1 MESSPHASQRLA
13 SLLSRLQA
21 VLSERYTIERELGRG
36 GMATV
41 YLAQDRKHHRLV
53 AIKVLKPELAAA
65 LGPERFLRE
74 IAIAARLQHPH
85 ILPLHDSGEA
95 AGLLYYVMPYVEGE
109 SLRDRLSREGHLSL
123 DEAIRITREV
133 AGALSYA
140 HSHEVVH
147 RDIKPENILLS
158 GDEAVV
164 ADFGIARALTA
175 ANRDSLTG
183 TGVFIGT
190 PGYMSPE
197 QATGAGQVDGRS
209 DIYSLGCVLHEML
222 AGHLP
227 FAGSRAE
234 LPDAPE
240 TLHVVI
246 AKAMASLPA
255 DRFPTATDF
264 ARALEGAAPRAHET
278 TLQRL
283 RTPLALAIGL
293 GLLLGVGAVFARH
306 LGSGAEVA
314 SAPAPTLL
322 AVLPFENRGA
332 AEDEYFADGMTDEVR
347 GKLAAV
353 RGLRL
358 IARGSSAPYKKTLK
372 TPQQIAQELGVNYLL
387 TAVVRWEKAPGGQ
400 GRVHMIPELVEV
412 NGRQAPVTRWQQ
424 LFDTPLTNVFQVQ
437 ANIAGRVAEALNVA
451 LSDSAKHQLADRPT
465 QNLPAYDAFLKG
477 EAVSQ
482 GMSVR
487 DPASLRQAI
496 TAYEEAVALD
506 STFVLAWAQLARAE
520 VALYVTSVP
529 TQARAETARRA
540 AERARALAPSRPE
553 GHEALAAYYTYIRT
567 DFARALAE
575 DSSALALAPDNAEF
589 LSALA
594 AVEEGLGRWDDARV
608 HLEHAARLDP
618 RSVNAAR
625 RLGFV
630 LLWTH
635 RYSDAQQI
643 YDRGLQLAPANLVML
658 EYRALVALAQG
669 DLPGA
674 RVILAEAPREIAPTA
689 LVAYMASYDDLMW
702 VLDEPQQRLL
712 LRLAPSAFDDD
723 SVTRAMVFAQ
733 TYHLRG
739 DQTRARMYADSAR
752 RALQRQ
758 VAAAPQDAQRHVFL
772 GLMLAYLGRKGEAI
786 TEGERGVALSPVSKD
801 PVAGPYYRHQLV
813 RIYIL
818 IGEPE
823 KALDELEPLLKT
835 PYYLSPGWLRID
847 PNFAPLRDKPRFQRL
862 RNGRT

>member
-1 MESSPHASQRLA
+1 
-13 SLLSRLQA
+13 
-21 VLSERYTIERELGRG
+21 
-36 GMATV
+36 MATV
-41 YLAQDRKHHRLV
+41 YLAQDAKHNRLV
-53 AIKVLKPELAAA
+53 AIKVLKTELAAV
-65 LGPERFLRE
+65 LGSERFLRE
-74 IAIAARLQHPH
+74 IKIAARLQHPH

-109 SLRDRLSREGHLSL
+109 SLRDRLSRERRLSL
-123 DEAIRITREV
+123 DEAVRISRDV
-133 AGALSYA
+133 ASALSYA
-140 HSHEVVH
+140 HTHDVVH

-158 GDEAVV
+158 DGEAVV
-164 ADFGIARALTA
+164 ADFGIARALSA

-197 QATGAGQVDGRS
+197 QATGGPQVDGRS

-222 AGHLP
+222 AGQPP
-227 FAGSRAE
+227 FAGPTAE
-234 LPDAPE
+234 LPGTPD
-240 TLHVVI
+240 TIHVVI
-246 AKAMASLPA
+246 AKAMAPLPA
-255 DRFPTATDF
+255 DRFATATDF
-264 ARALEGAAPRAHET
+264 AHALEGAAPWARGT
-278 TLQRL
+278 TFQRL
-283 RTPLALAIGL
+283 RTSFALALGL
-293 GLLLGVGAVFARH
+293 SLLMGVGAILTRH
-306 LGSGAEVA
+306 RRSAAADVA
-314 SAPAPTLL
+314 GAPAHTLL

-353 RGLRL
+353 SGLRL
-358 IARGSSAPYKKTLK
+358 IARGSSAPYKRTAK

-400 GRVHMIPELVEV
+400 GTVHMIPELVEV

-437 ANIAGRVAEALNVA
+437 ADIAGRVAEALNVA

-465 QNLPAYDAFLKG
+465 QSLPAYDAFLKG

-496 TAYEEAVALD
+496 AAYEEAVALD

-529 TQARAETARRA
+529 SQARAETARRA

-567 DFARALAE
+567 DFARALTE
-575 DSSALALAPDNAEF
+575 DSSALAFAPDNAEF
-589 LSALA
+589 LSAVA

-630 LLWTH
+630 FLWTR
-635 RYSDAQQI
+635 RYLEAQQI
-643 YDRGLQLAPANLVML
+643 YDRGLQLAPANLVLL

-689 LVAYMASYDDLMW
+689 LVAYMASYDDLIW

-739 DQTRARMYADSAR
+739 DQTRARTYADSAR
-752 RALQRQ
+752 RALERQ

-823 KALDELEPLLKT
+823 KAIDELEPLLKT

-862 RNGRT
+862 LKEPT